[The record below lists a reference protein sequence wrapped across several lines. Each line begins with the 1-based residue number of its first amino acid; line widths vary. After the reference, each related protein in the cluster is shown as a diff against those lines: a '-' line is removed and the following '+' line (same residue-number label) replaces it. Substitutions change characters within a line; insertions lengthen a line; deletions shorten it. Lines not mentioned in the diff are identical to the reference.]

1 MQLCDI
7 VYRDKK
13 QSEVIMFMM
22 GMEGNAMDFSVG
34 QIIKM
39 KKQHPC
45 GTNKWEILRVGMD
58 FKLKC
63 KGCDHEVMV
72 TRKLVEKNFKGF
84 IEE

>member
-1 MQLCDI
+1 
-7 VYRDKK
+7 
-13 QSEVIMFMM
+13 
-22 GMEGNAMDFSVG
+22 MDFSVG

-72 TRKLVEKNFKGF
+72 ARKLVEKNFRGL
-84 IEE
+84 IEK